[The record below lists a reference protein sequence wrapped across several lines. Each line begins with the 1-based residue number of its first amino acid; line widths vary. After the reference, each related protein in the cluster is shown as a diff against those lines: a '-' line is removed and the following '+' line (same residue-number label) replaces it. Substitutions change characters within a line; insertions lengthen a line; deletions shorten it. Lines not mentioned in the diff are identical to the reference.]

1 LLPESVEGLDKFLG
15 VAENGDEIRLGSWYR
30 EPGRVFQLAV
40 EEEGGIRELFPTAPT
55 IIEKHSQRMPQDEG
69 SHPDIFRA

>member
-15 VAENGDEIRLGSWYR
+15 VAEDGDEIRLGAGTGSLA
-30 EPGRVFQLAV
+30 EFPVGRRR
-40 EEEGGIRELFPTAPT
+40 GCGIKEFFPTAPT
-55 IIEKHSQRMPQDEG
+55 VIEKHSQRMPKDEG